1 MHNLDNPE
9 NSKVENDYDM
19 EVIEVSNIALAIR
32 NK

>member
-1 MHNLDNPE
+1 MLNEDNNE
-9 NSKVENDYDM
+9 DTKAENDYDM